1 MHKALISAGLL
12 LIGLGLRADTAEDY
26 FHRGAQRYVF
36 DEPDKARVEVKIGL
50 AQYPDDPKLKKLAK
64 LLKLDEDAQQ
74 QQASKQQKQDQNQPE
89 EKPDPSEQEQKQKQE
104 QAQQKEDQQK
114 DAAGGDQQKDQA
126 KQDKEQGND
135 KGDKQSGE
143 QEQAS
148 QAPAVAGQMTPQQA
162 QQLLDSQKGQE
173 KALIFVPAKR
183 NDSKNRV
190 FKDW

>member
-12 LIGLGLRADTAEDY
+12 LIGFGLRADTAEDY

-64 LLKLDEDAQQ
+64 LLKLDEED
-74 QQASKQQKQDQNQPE
+74 QQASKQQKQDQKQPE
-89 EKPDPSEQEQKQKQE
+89 EKPDSSKQDQNQDEAK
-104 QAQQKEDQQK
+104 QKEDKEK
-114 DAAGGDQQKDQA
+114 DAPGGDQQKDQA
-126 KQDKEQGND
+126 KQDKQEDKSQGD
-135 KGDKQSGE
+135 EQSGSQGE
-143 QEQAS
+143 TNQVQAV
-148 QAPAVAGQMTPQQA
+148 PGQMTPQQA

-183 NDSKNRV
+183 NESKNRV